1 MSEKQIQE
9 NNPQLPEEQE
19 IDLVELAHK
28 VWAEKKLI
36 FKVCAITAVVGLVVA
51 FSIPKE
57 YTTKV
62 KVVHESGGNSGL
74 SGKIGRASCR
84 ERVYVRV

>member
-28 VWAEKKLI
+28 VWAPQ
-36 FKVCAITAVVGLVVA
+36 F
-51 FSIPKE
+51 
-57 YTTKV
+57 
-62 KVVHESGGNSGL
+62 
-74 SGKIGRASCR
+74 
-84 ERVYVRV
+84 